1 MQFNARRHMA
11 VCGCAHGVEENLVA
25 LQMIDTRRLRAIEPA
40 EDKRFLKVD
49 GPVLGADVHNLGPIF
64 LCSIRSVLDDSFV
77 LV

>member
-40 EDKRFLKVD
+40 ENNGFSKWM
-49 GPVLGADVHNLGPIF
+49 VLFWARMFITWDLFSCVRYAAYWTTAL
-64 LCSIRSVLDDSFV
+64 S
-77 LV
+77 